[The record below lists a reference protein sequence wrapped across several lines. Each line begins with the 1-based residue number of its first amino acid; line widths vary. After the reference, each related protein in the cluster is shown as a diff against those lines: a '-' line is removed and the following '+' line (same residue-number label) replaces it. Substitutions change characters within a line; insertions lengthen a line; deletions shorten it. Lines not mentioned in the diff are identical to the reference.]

1 MGSKYEPAKPLSCV
15 SHLEETMT
23 IVTQVR
29 LAWLCWLLAAMLFFS
44 GTSGTG
50 GPIILLVAVGIALSL
65 LAIAR
70 WFLR

>member
-1 MGSKYEPAKPLSCV
+1 MGSKYEPAKPLSCF
-15 SHLEETMT
+15 SHLEGVMT
-23 IVTQVR
+23 ITTQAR

-44 GTSGTG
+44 GTSGAG
-50 GPIILLVAVGIALSL
+50 GLLLLLLAAGFALSL

>member
-1 MGSKYEPAKPLSCV
+1 
-15 SHLEETMT
+15 MT
-23 IVTQVR
+23 ITTQAR

-44 GTSGTG
+44 GTSGAG
-50 GPIILLVAVGIALSL
+50 GLLLLLLAAGFALSL